1 MRRTV
6 KLRTVEGNKVRI
18 VLENWG
24 SGLDQS
30 MRRWILEDGFWQ
42 CLDSGELA
50 EESGLSGLKIFGA
63 WNPVVQLS
71 HAPAAHDA
79 HETAVET
86 MRGQTMVEYALI
98 IAAVGV
104 VAWGAYNLTGHDIGS
119 MASGIDSSLT
129 NA

>member
-6 KLRTVEGNKVRI
+6 RLRTSEGLRVCI
-18 VLENWG
+18 ALEHWG
-24 SGLDQS
+24 SGLDDTL
-30 MRRWILEDGFWQ
+30 RRWTLADGYWE
-42 CLDSGELA
+42 CVDTGELA
-50 EESGLSGLKIFGA
+50 EESGLSGLKIWNA

-71 HAPAAHDA
+71 HAPAEAGA
-79 HETAVET
+79 REAAVLP

-98 IAAVGV
+98 IAAVAV

-119 MASGIDSSLT
+119 MASGIDSALT